1 MNNIIGI
8 LIVIA
13 VLALAIIGIRRRS
26 KKGGCCGGGG
36 SPVPVREKKLEGRVL
51 GKKVVTISGMHCE
64 HCVNNVTNAINR
76 IDGASAS
83 VSLARGEAVVSY
95 DREVRDKSPGRWN
108 RPDIAWK
115 KYPGYEIVFNCR
127 QLWWFRCNSA
137 GGFLYRS
144 NLLLPCRWRRT
155 GSFPLRG
162 RTLW

>member
-95 DREVRDKSPGRWN
+95 
-108 RPDIAWK
+108 
-115 KYPGYEIVFNCR
+115 NCR

>member
-1 MNNIIGI
+1 MNNISGI

-95 DREVRDKSPGRWN
+95 DREVDERQ
-108 RPDIAWK
+108 IARALEQA
-115 KYPGYEIVFNCR
+115 GYRVEKISGV
-127 QLWWFRCNSA
+127 
-137 GGFLYRS
+137 
-144 NLLLPCRWRRT
+144 
-155 GSFPLRG
+155 
-162 RTLW
+162 